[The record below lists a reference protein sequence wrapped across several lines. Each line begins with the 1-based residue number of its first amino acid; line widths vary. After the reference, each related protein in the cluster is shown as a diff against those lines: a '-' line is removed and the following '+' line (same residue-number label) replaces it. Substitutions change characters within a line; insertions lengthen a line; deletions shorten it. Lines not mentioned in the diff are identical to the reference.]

1 MQLDNERLQLKT
13 TEMSS
18 RLNETALNETRVK
31 ELTELQQEL
40 AYKAEE
46 INALSTRLAASL
58 EMTPSLAES

>member
-1 MQLDNERLQLKT
+1 
-13 TEMSS
+13 MSS
-18 RLNETALNETRVK
+18 CLNETALNETRVK

-58 EMTPSLAES
+58 EMTPPLAES